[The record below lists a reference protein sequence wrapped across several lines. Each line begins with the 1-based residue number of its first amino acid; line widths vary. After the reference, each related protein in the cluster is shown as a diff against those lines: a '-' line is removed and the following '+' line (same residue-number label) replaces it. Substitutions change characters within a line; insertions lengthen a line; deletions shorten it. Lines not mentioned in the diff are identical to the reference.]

1 MQLINNYPLFLPNV
15 TKTYTNSSNSLVDV
29 DIRLQEARKALF
41 YIIKKKYFN
50 KIVLVDGSNTKILSE
65 KEISFYGKNGIIIEQ
80 LLFQQKTS
88 DVLKYGK
95 SQGEMQITNFMI
107 SNSLLV
113 KNAGGFTKI
122 SPRYFFDNIDEVM
135 SKIYNKKNIFYYY
148 HPPFVREIFSFVSTI
163 FYKTSIEFYKEH
175 LENSIEECNNDV
187 SGFLESVFFRKLRN
201 IDKAAICSEFPH
213 WSGIA
218 GTSGKSLYNN
228 HFKIRNT
235 LSQLGF
241 LAYEFSDKID

>member
-1 MQLINNYPLFLPNV
+1 MISNYPLFLPNV
-15 TKTYTNSSNSLVDV
+15 TKTYTNFSNVLVNEDL
-29 DIRLQEARKALF
+29 RHQEARKALF
-41 YIIKKKYFN
+41 YIIEKRYFQ
-50 KIVLVDGSNTKILSE
+50 KIVLVDGSKTKILSE
-65 KEISFYGKNGIIIEQ
+65 KEIFFYAKNGIIIEQ
-80 LLFQQKTS
+80 LLFQQKIS

-95 SQGEMQITNFMI
+95 SNGEMQITNFMI

-122 SPRYFFDNIDEVM
+122 SPRYFFDNVDEVM

-148 HPPFVREIFSFVSTI
+148 HPPFVRKIFSFVCTI
-163 FYKTSIEFYKEH
+163 FYKTSIEFYKEY

-187 SGFLESVFFRKLRN
+187 SGYLESVFFRKLSN
-201 IDKAAICSEFPH
+201 IDKTAIFCEFPH

-235 LSQLGF
+235 LCQLGF